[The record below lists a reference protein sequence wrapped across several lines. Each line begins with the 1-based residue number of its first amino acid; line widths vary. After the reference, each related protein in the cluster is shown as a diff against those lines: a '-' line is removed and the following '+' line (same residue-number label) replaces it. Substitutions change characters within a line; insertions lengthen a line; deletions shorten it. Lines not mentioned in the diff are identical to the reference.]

1 MDLERSMGAAQE
13 IFSTSSWAQSI
24 MALRAK
30 GLVKKLGWRG
40 FLRLLVHLPKF
51 LKLFGRLAIDARV
64 SLAPK
69 LVLLGILAYVA
80 LPTDLVPDFL
90 FGVGQLDDL
99 VIILG
104 GLKLFL
110 RLCPEAVVEEHLE
123 ALSAGR

>member
-1 MDLERSMGAAQE
+1 MGAAQE

-51 LKLFGRLAIDARV
+51 LKLFGRLTMDARV

-69 LVLLGILAYVA
+69 LVLVGILTYVV

-110 RLCPEAVVEEHLE
+110 RLCPPDIVQEHLQTI
-123 ALSAGR
+123 SVGQ

>member
-51 LKLFGRLAIDARV
+51 LKLFGRLTMDARV

-69 LVLLGILAYVA
+69 LVSWEYSLMSSCRRTWCRIFYSV
-80 LPTDLVPDFL
+80 
-90 FGVGQLDDL
+90 
-99 VIILG
+99 
-104 GLKLFL
+104 
-110 RLCPEAVVEEHLE
+110 
-123 ALSAGR
+123 

>member
-1 MDLERSMGAAQE
+1 
-13 IFSTSSWAQSI
+13 

-51 LKLFGRLAIDARV
+51 LKLFGRLTMDARV

-69 LVLLGILAYVA
+69 LVLVGILTYVV

-99 VIILG
+99 AVILG

-110 RLCPEAVVEEHLE
+110 RLCPEAVVQEHLE
-123 ALSAGR
+123 ALAPGR